1 MVGYWAAVGSCS
13 AVILIG
19 AVAIGPAF
27 AFASNEPDVDLDSI
41 DNNDDGGVSAEVTA
55 PPVSTDATSAAKSA
69 SGAKLHWVAVPVW
82 SLSGDETAN
91 YGYCQGLQ
99 YVAGTS
105 SDEAAQLRQAGE
117 QAFQALHANLLA
129 HEAPGIAGDVGCP
142 TDPAAVLPAVVVRD
156 AVRGIVEDHLPR
168 PEPEIPPG
176 WALTGMPAY
185 LVTHHELSYGPA
197 SHTVDLGLFPVTIEI
212 TAEAV
217 TIVDWGDG
225 TVTTHNVAG
234 DPWPDGLVHH
244 TYRDEDVVTVTVTDV
259 WHVEFRVT
267 SPTTIS
273 DSLEAELEPRTID
286 DLEVRQIQAIRVASH
301 P

>member
-1 MVGYWAAVGSCS
+1 MSRSGMSARLGISVTAGLLLLTGACPARAAEELRFG
-13 AVILIG
+13 G
-19 AVAIGPAF
+19 
-27 AFASNEPDVDLDSI
+27 EVD
-41 DNNDDGGVSAEVTA
+41 DDGRVSAEVTA
-55 PPVSTDATSAAKSA
+55 PSVSTDAASAAKSA
-69 SGAKLHWVAVPVW
+69 SGAKLYWVAVPVW
-82 SLSGDETAN
+82 SRSGDDTTN

-99 YVAGTS
+99 YVAGAS
-105 SDEAAQLRQAGE
+105 SEEAAQLRLAGE
-117 QAFQALHANLLA
+117 QAFQALRANLLA
-129 HEAPGIAGDVGCP
+129 REAPGIAGDVDCP
-142 TDPAAVLPAVVVRD
+142 SDPPPVLSAAVAREL
-156 AVRGIVEDHLPR
+156 VRGIVEDHLPR

-185 LVTHHELSYGPA
+185 LVTHHELHYGPA
-197 SHTVDLGLFPVTIEI
+197 SHTVNLDPFPVTVEI